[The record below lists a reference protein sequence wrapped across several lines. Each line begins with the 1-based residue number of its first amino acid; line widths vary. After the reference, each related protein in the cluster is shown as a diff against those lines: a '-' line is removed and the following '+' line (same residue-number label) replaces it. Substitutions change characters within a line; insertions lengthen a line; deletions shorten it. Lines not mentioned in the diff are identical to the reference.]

1 MRAEAI
7 PMLYRTAQDHGC
19 MALARPGRQAGL
31 EKDRLTS
38 VKQGFALPC

>member
-7 PMLYRTAQDHGC
+7 PMLYRTAQNHGC
-19 MALARPGRQAGL
+19 MALHVPDGEAGL